1 MPPSMESS
9 SFFIDGAWKPHLPH
23 MDIVAWDS
31 VILVNKPR
39 FFSSHLALDWKDF
52 SGSPYKITIAK
63 SKLFVYCLCLCLENT
78 EFCLRANILKKKKK
92 KEFLF
97 QKDNCFPYVFQP
109 RSLLGYSTQIYQTTS
124 WLGKLAR
131 KRGKTKEKNPGA
143 ALPPVYT
150 RLCVWGGVGG
160 QGQGYKTLRG
170 QLSSWLMDGL

>member
-9 SFFIDGAWKPHLPH
+9 SFFIDGAWKPHLSH

-78 EFCLRANILKKKKK
+78 EFCLRANILKKKRKNFFFRRTIVSHMFFNRGLYLVIQHKYTKQQADSGSLQGRGGKQKK
-92 KEFLF
+92 RILGLLF
-97 QKDNCFPYVFQP
+97 H
-109 RSLLGYSTQIYQTTS
+109 
-124 WLGKLAR
+124 
-131 KRGKTKEKNPGA
+131 
-143 ALPPVYT
+143 
-150 RLCVWGGVGG
+150 LCTLDCVCGGE
-160 QGQGYKTLRG
+160 
-170 QLSSWLMDGL
+170 